1 MISLLI
7 AVAIIFYDEFT
18 RKRLDYVWSFIV
30 GTIVHAGIE
39 LMYLNA
45 EAVEYQ
51 EGSFLGRSVPKW
63 LSVFLRCSQEG
74 GAILIVVLF
83 EGDRVFDCLKGR
95 QKRPL
100 AWRRWIE
107 VLVVFIALSLVSFW
121 SMYQDHQEQP
131 NFGSPDVC
139 SRRLVTGTSQVRY
152 SRSFL
157 LLVFSCFY
165 SGGRNDMY
173 SIDPSEF
180 FSSLHG

>member
-1 MISLLI
+1 MMSSHGNDWIMFGHLSSVLL
-7 AVAIIFYDEFT
+7 YM
-18 RKRLDYVWSFIV
+18 L
-30 GTIVHAGIE
+30 E
-39 LMYLNA
+39 LNLCILNA

-107 VLVVFIALSLVSFW
+107 VLVVFYCTLIGEFLVDVSEPPRATQFW
-121 SMYQDHQEQP
+121 KSC
-131 NFGSPDVC
+131 VC
-139 SRRLVTGTSQVRY
+139 SRRS
-152 SRSFL
+152 
-157 LLVFSCFY
+157 
-165 SGGRNDMY
+165 
-173 SIDPSEF
+173 
-180 FSSLHG
+180 

>member
-1 MISLLI
+1 MDTRFDNLIYDINEFNTTILEYSFDWYIIRNESLGPNYGFAVISLLI
-7 AVAIIFYDEFT
+7 AVDIIFYDEFT

-83 EGDRVFDCLKGR
+83 EGDRVS
-95 QKRPL
+95 
-100 AWRRWIE
+100 
-107 VLVVFIALSLVSFW
+107 VF
-121 SMYQDHQEQP
+121 P
-131 NFGSPDVC
+131 
-139 SRRLVTGTSQVRY
+139 
-152 SRSFL
+152 
-157 LLVFSCFY
+157 
-165 SGGRNDMY
+165 
-173 SIDPSEF
+173 
-180 FSSLHG
+180 